1 MDLGLGLKKTA
12 VQNAKIIAKSSACP
26 PKAYPEAA
34 GMDEVPSS
42 DLCRSHLSGS
52 FPLAASER
60 AVQLAVLQKSVMG
73 IDSNELAVV
82 HDGNAIREF

>member
-12 VQNAKIIAKSSACP
+12 VQNAKIIAKGSACP

-42 DLCRSHLSGS
+42 D
-52 FPLAASER
+52 PT
-60 AVQLAVLQKSVMG
+60 
-73 IDSNELAVV
+73 
-82 HDGNAIREF
+82 